1 MAQSVELWTL
11 GFNPTLN
18 HLPPRDVL
26 RHRFAKA
33 GLTWEVTGQ
42 IGACPP
48 PGEIRFW
55 GGAQQS
61 ALMSPW
67 G

>member
-48 PGEIRFW
+48 PQVRSGS
-55 GGAQQS
+55 GVGPS
-61 ALMSPW
+61 SLL
-67 G
+67 